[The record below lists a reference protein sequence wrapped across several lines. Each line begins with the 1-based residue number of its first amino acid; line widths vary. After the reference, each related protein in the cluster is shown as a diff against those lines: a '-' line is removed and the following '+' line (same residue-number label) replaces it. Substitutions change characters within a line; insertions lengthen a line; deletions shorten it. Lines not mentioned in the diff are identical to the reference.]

1 MVVYDQ
7 KFVEE
12 MLYKNNNLQ
21 FQEND
26 ILFDL
31 N

>member
-26 ILFDL
+26 IFDL